1 MVQASQPE
9 TEDTTVDCPRC
20 GGDPDGVCRH
30 QKEPAPPEFVKMARN
45 WLYDNDLPAEW
56 EDAVALEFDA
66 AIADRK
72 IEIVRTHAEG
82 RPAAMPVVDWLDQEA
97 FAVASET
104 VPAEDAAEAAAS
116 QERWR

>member
-1 MVQASQPE
+1 MSTISQQK
-9 TEDTTVDCPRC
+9 DT
-20 GGDPDGVCRH
+20 
-30 QKEPAPPEFVKMARN
+30 APPEFVKMARS

-82 RPAAMPVVDWLDQEA
+82 RPADMAITTWLAQEA
-97 FAVASET
+97 YMVASEGG
-104 VPAEDAAEAAAS
+104 PACPLCSFPSEGGEVHQECADHEQFIGDMLPRREAVS
-116 QERWR
+116 